1 MPLPMSPIASSSR
14 LGSTRR
20 RTSSVESMNVFSMH
34 YASHRSPRT
43 ESLPTADLRSKS
55 RAQTPESSNRR
66 STQSNPLSLPATP
79 SSPTPN
85 YCMYTSASYSQR
97 WLSGEQSDSSDTRST
112 NDAQGRNSRS
122 SSFSGRPSQ
131 SLPALLRKS
140 PSHKSIASTASWK
153 TQASASS
160 SHMPTTLTEWP
171 TTRKHPVVV
180 VYPFGL
186 RDIVYRDRPFFQL
199 QLDEIYEVLGD
210 AGHPSTCEGLL
221 LQVEDMSD
229 RLLLVRNIYR
239 EIGWALASFVT
250 PIC

>member
-1 MPLPMSPIASSSR
+1 MSFQCIMHRIDHHARRACQPPTSEASRGPKHQKALTGEAHSQI
-14 LGSTRR
+14 
-20 RTSSVESMNVFSMH
+20 H
-34 YASHRSPRT
+34 YP
-43 ESLPTADLRSKS
+43 
-55 RAQTPESSNRR
+55 
-66 STQSNPLSLPATP
+66 LPATP

-199 QLDEIYEVLGD
+199 QLDEIYEVPGD